1 MNKQKLKKIVLT
13 AVLIGAAVFL
23 CLLLLGTFAQ
33 AAGLVDDTVSEDNL
47 YSLYSLDHY
56 QLDFY
61 VDTGWDWLPWNWND
75 GIGKQVMYG
84 LYTITNFIWII
95 SLYLSNATGY
105 LIQQAYS
112 LDFISQTADAIGKNM
127 QTLAGIT
134 ASGFSSSGFYVGFL
148 LIFILIIGIYV
159 AYTGLMKRETT
170 KAIRA
175 ILNFL
180 VVFILSA
187 SFIAYAPTYI
197 TKINDFSADI
207 SQASLDLGTK
217 ILMPS
222 SSSQGKD
229 SVDLI
234 RNNLFSIQVEQP
246 WMLLQFDDSDK
257 ETIGEERVESLVSIN
272 PDTNNGQDR
281 EDAVKAEIEDH
292 DNKNLTITKTTTRL
306 GMVFF
311 LFLFNIGIS
320 IFVFLLSGTMIFSQI
335 LFIIYAM
342 FLPISFLLSMIP
354 TFENM
359 GKQAIMKLFNV
370 IMLRDGI
377 TLIII
382 VVFSISSMLYSL
394 MTWYP
399 FFLIFFFQ
407 IVTFSVFFFKLC
419 NFIILLAVRTI
430 IITVAFI
437 ISSMLYSLTTSYPFF
452 LISFLQIVTFA
463 GIYMKLGDIMS
474 MFSLQSNDSQNV
486 GRKMMRRPYRM
497 FNRGGRRLQ
506 RNITRTLAGA
516 TAGATAG
523 ALGGQSKKTKG
534 SSSPL
539 RPLQPLTS
547 SPKKNREKTNE
558 QVNPTSLSQKFGQV
572 TGKVLGAKNQIR
584 ANIKH
589 RKEQLVDLP
598 TNTKYAVMQGKEQ
611 LKKPVHD
618 FKEGVVQAK
627 EQREK
632 AAKERTVKHRQ
643 TIADKRWLL
652 DKKRAASRNQATHTR
667 PVTQSEP
674 IVARI
679 VQQGKTSTN
688 TQEYL
693 TRGVQYQFKQ
703 SKLNRKVSVYKELT
717 EMERKQNIRKVMKQ
731 QDNPI
736 KVIKKRKLQKRS
748 APTHRRE
755 RQ

>member
-1 MNKQKLKKIVLT
+1 MKRKRGDNVNKQKLKKIILT
-13 AVLIGAAVFL
+13 VVLISAAVFL

-61 VDTGWDWLPWNWND
+61 VDTDWDWLPWNWND

-148 LIFILIIGIYV
+148 LLFILVIGIYV

-222 SSSQGKD
+222 STSQGKD
-229 SVDLI
+229 SVDMI
-234 RNNLFSIQVEQP
+234 RDNLFSIQVEQP

-257 ETIGEERVESLVSIN
+257 ETIGEDRVNTLVSIS
-272 PDTNNGQDR
+272 PDANNGKDR
-281 EDAVKAEIEDH
+281 ENAVKAEIEDH

-320 IFVFLLSGTMIFSQI
+320 IFVFLLSGIMIFSQI

-370 IMLRDGI
+370 IMLRAGI
-377 TLIII
+377 TLII
-382 VVFSISSMLYSL
+382 
-394 MTWYP
+394 
-399 FFLIFFFQ
+399 
-407 IVTFSVFFFKLC
+407 
-419 NFIILLAVRTI
+419 
-430 IITVAFI
+430 TVAFS

-452 LISFLQIVTFA
+452 LIAFLQIVTFA

-474 MFSLQSNDSQNV
+474 MFSLQSNDSQNIS
-486 GRKMMRRPYRM
+486 RKVMRRPYRM

-516 TAGATAG
+516 TTGATAG
-523 ALGGQSKKTKG
+523 ALVGQSKKTKG

-539 RPLQPLTS
+539 RPLQRLTS

-558 QVNPTSLSQKFGQV
+558 QANPTSLSQKFGQV
-572 TGKVLGAKNQIR
+572 TGKVLGAKSQVR
-584 ANIKH
+584 ANIKY

-643 TIADKRWLL
+643 TIADKRQAL
-652 DKKRAASRNQATHTR
+652 DKKRAPSRDQSSHTR
-667 PVTQSEP
+667 PVTQREP
-674 IVARI
+674 IVGRI
-679 VQQGKTSTN
+679 IQQQKTSSN
-688 TQEYL
+688 EQEKMHNQIEQSQAQRKR
-693 TRGVQYQFKQ
+693 TTSKERPQMENKQ
-703 SKLNRKVSVYKELT
+703 E
-717 EMERKQNIRKVMKQ
+717 IRKVMKQ
-731 QDNPI
+731 VGKPI
-736 KVIKKRKLQKRS
+736 KVLKKRQLQKRS
-748 APTHRRE
+748 VPTNRRE

>member
-1 MNKQKLKKIVLT
+1 MHSILGHLQLKKRRGDDVNKQKLKNIILT
-13 AVLIGAAVFL
+13 VVLIGAAVFL
-23 CLLLLGTFAQ
+23 CLFLLGTFAQ

-47 YSLYSLDHY
+47 YSKYALDHY

-148 LIFILIIGIYV
+148 LLFILIIGIYV

-170 KAIRA
+170 KAIQA
-175 ILNFL
+175 IMNFL

-222 SSSQGKD
+222 STSQGKD
-229 SVDLI
+229 SVDMI
-234 RNNLFSIQVEQP
+234 RDNLFSIQVEQP

-257 ETIGEERVESLVSIN
+257 ETIGEDRVDTLVSTS
-272 PDTNNGQDR
+272 PDANNGKER
-281 EDAVKAEIEDH
+281 ENAVKAEIEDH

-320 IFVFLLSGTMIFSQI
+320 IFVFLLSGIMIFSQI

-370 IMLRDGI
+370 IMLRAGI
-377 TLIII
+377 TLII
-382 VVFSISSMLYSL
+382 
-394 MTWYP
+394 
-399 FFLIFFFQ
+399 
-407 IVTFSVFFFKLC
+407 
-419 NFIILLAVRTI
+419 
-430 IITVAFI
+430 TVAFS

-523 ALGGQSKKTKG
+523 ALVGQSKKTKG

-539 RPLQPLTS
+539 RPLQRLTS

-693 TRGVQYQFKQ
+693 TRGVQDQFKQ
-703 SKLNRKVSVYKELT
+703 SKLNRKVSVYKERP

>member
-1 MNKQKLKKIVLT
+1 MNKQKLKKIILT
-13 AVLIGAAVFL
+13 VVLISAAVFL

-47 YSLYSLDHY
+47 YSKYALDHY

-134 ASGFSSSGFYVGFL
+134 ASGFSSLGFYVGFL
-148 LIFILIIGIYV
+148 LLFILVIGIYV

-222 SSSQGKD
+222 STSQGKD
-229 SVDLI
+229 SVDMI
-234 RNNLFSIQVEQP
+234 RDNLFSIQVEQP

-257 ETIGEERVESLVSIN
+257 ETIGEDRVDTLISIS
-272 PDTNNGQDR
+272 PDANNGKDR
-281 EDAVKAEIEDH
+281 ENAVKAEIEDH

-320 IFVFLLSGTMIFSQI
+320 IFVFLLSGIMIFSQI
-335 LFIIYAM
+335 LFIVYAM

-370 IMLRDGI
+370 IMLRAGI
-377 TLIII
+377 TLII
-382 VVFSISSMLYSL
+382 
-394 MTWYP
+394 
-399 FFLIFFFQ
+399 
-407 IVTFSVFFFKLC
+407 
-419 NFIILLAVRTI
+419 
-430 IITVAFI
+430 TVAFS

-452 LISFLQIVTFA
+452 LIAFLQIVTFA

-486 GRKMMRRPYRM
+486 GRKVMRRPYRM

-506 RNITRTLAGA
+506 RNITRTLAGT

-523 ALGGQSKKTKG
+523 ALVGQSKKTKG

-539 RPLQPLTS
+539 RPLQRLAS
-547 SPKKNREKTNE
+547 FPKKNREKMNE
-558 QVNPTSLSQKFGQV
+558 QAKPTSLSQKFGQV

-584 ANIKH
+584 ANVKH

-598 TNTKYAVMQGKEQ
+598 TSTKYAVMQGREQ

-618 FKEGVVQAK
+618 FKEGVLQAK
-627 EQREK
+627 EQRK
-632 AAKERTVKHRQ
+632 KTTKERSMKHRQ
-643 TIADKRWLL
+643 TIADKRRAL
-652 DKKRAASRNQATHTR
+652 DKKRTPSRDQSSHTR
-667 PVTQSEP
+667 PVTQREL
-674 IVARI
+674 IVGRI
-679 VQQGKTSTN
+679 IQQQKTLSNEQVMHNQIEQSQVQRKRTTSKERPQMEN
-688 TQEYL
+688 KQE
-693 TRGVQYQFKQ
+693 
-703 SKLNRKVSVYKELT
+703 
-717 EMERKQNIRKVMKQ
+717 IRKVIKHVGK
-731 QDNPI
+731 PI
-736 KVIKKRKLQKRS
+736 KVLKKRQLQKRS
-748 APTHRRE
+748 VPTNRRE
-755 RQ
+755 R

>member
-1 MNKQKLKKIVLT
+1 MHLILGHQQMRKRRGDHVKKRQLKKVILTVVLLG
-13 AVLIGAAVFL
+13 AVVFL

-47 YSLYSLDHY
+47 YSLYPLDHY

-148 LIFILIIGIYV
+148 LLFILIIGIYV

-175 ILNFL
+175 IMNFL
-180 VVFILSA
+180 VVFLLSA

-222 SSSQGKD
+222 STSQGKD
-229 SVDLI
+229 SVDMI

-257 ETIGEERVESLVSIN
+257 ETIGEDRVDTLVSIS
-272 PDTNNGQDR
+272 PDANNGKDR

-320 IFVFLLSGTMIFSQI
+320 IFVFLLSGIMIFSQI

-370 IMLRDGI
+370 IMLRAGI
-377 TLIII
+377 TLII
-382 VVFSISSMLYSL
+382 
-394 MTWYP
+394 
-399 FFLIFFFQ
+399 
-407 IVTFSVFFFKLC
+407 
-419 NFIILLAVRTI
+419 
-430 IITVAFI
+430 TVAFS

-452 LISFLQIVTFA
+452 LIAFLQIVTFA

-486 GRKMMRRPYRM
+486 GRKVMRRPYRM

-506 RNITRTLAGA
+506 RNITRTLVGA

-523 ALGGQSKKTKG
+523 ALVGQSKKTKG

-539 RPLQPLTS
+539 RPLQRLTS
-547 SPKKNREKTNE
+547 SPKKQEKTNE
-558 QVNPTSLSQKFGQV
+558 QASPTSLSQKFGQV
-572 TGKVLGAKNQIR
+572 TGKVLGAKSQVR

-598 TNTKYAVMQGKEQ
+598 TSTKYAVMQGKEQ
-611 LKKPVHD
+611 LKKPVYD

-627 EQREK
+627 KQREK
-632 AAKERTVKHRQ
+632 AAKERSVKHRQ
-643 TIADKRWLL
+643 TIVDRRRAL
-652 DKKRAASRNQATHTR
+652 DKKRPSSRDQSTHSR

-688 TQEYL
+688 AQEYL
-693 TRGVQYQFKQ
+693 THGVQNQFKQ
-703 SKLNRKVSVYKELT
+703 SKLNRKISVYKEQP
-717 EMERKQNIRKVMKQ
+717 EMENKQEIRKVMKRP
-731 QDNPI
+731 DKPI
-736 KVIKKRKLQKRS
+736 KVIKKRQLQKRS

>member
-1 MNKQKLKKIVLT
+1 MLSIRVHRHRKRKVAINLKKQKWKKIVLT
-13 AVLIGAAVFL
+13 VVLIGTAVFL
-23 CLLLLGTFAQ
+23 CLLLLGTLAQ

-47 YSLYSLDHY
+47 YSLYPLDHY

-61 VDTGWDWLPWNWND
+61 VDSGWDWLPWNWDD

-148 LIFILIIGIYV
+148 LIFILVIGIYV

-170 KAIRA
+170 KAFRA

-197 TKINDFSADI
+197 AKINDFSADI

-222 SSSQGKD
+222 STSQGKD

-272 PDTNNGQDR
+272 PDTNNGKDR

-320 IFVFLLSGTMIFSQI
+320 FFVFLLSGIMIFSQI

-370 IMLRDGI
+370 IMLRAGI
-377 TLIII
+377 TLII
-382 VVFSISSMLYSL
+382 
-394 MTWYP
+394 
-399 FFLIFFFQ
+399 
-407 IVTFSVFFFKLC
+407 
-419 NFIILLAVRTI
+419 
-430 IITVAFI
+430 TVAFS

-452 LISFLQIVTFA
+452 LIAFLQIVTFA

-474 MFSLQSNDSQNV
+474 MFKLQSSDSQQV
-486 GRKMMRRPYRM
+486 GRQVMRRPYRM
-497 FNRGGRRLQ
+497 FNRGSRRLQ
-506 RNITRTLAGA
+506 RTIGRTLAGA
-516 TAGATAG
+516 TAGATVG
-523 ALGGQSKKTKG
+523 AMVGKSKQTKG
-534 SSSPL
+534 SFTPI
-539 RPLQPLTS
+539 RPLQRLTS
-547 SPKKNREKTNE
+547 TAKNKKERSNGNTK
-558 QVNPTSLSQKFGQV
+558 PTSLSQKVGQV
-572 TGKVLGAKNQIR
+572 TGKVLGAKSQFR
-584 ANIKH
+584 ANIDH
-589 RKEQLVDLP
+589 RKEQLHDLP
-598 TNTKYAVMQGKEQ
+598 TTAQYAVMQGKEQ
-611 LKKPVHD
+611 LTKPARD
-618 FKEGVVQAK
+618 FKEGLKQAK
-627 EQREK
+627 EKRQKTDADRQ
-632 AAKERTVKHRQ
+632 AKHRQ
-643 TIADKRWLL
+643 TIADRRQAL
-652 DKKRAASRNQATHTR
+652 DKKRTPSREFASHERPVTQNVNKSVHQDRLKNPAIQQKVKTR
-667 PVTQSEP
+667 PVTKSEH
-674 IVARI
+674 
-679 VQQGKTSTN
+679 KK
-688 TQEYL
+688 
-693 TRGVQYQFKQ
+693 QFKLQ
-703 SKLNRKVSVYKELT
+703 RPLPSPDRKEHFTDHPKQPVKKENRFPNEERSQVKNSRTTIKRPSKPLKRTNQKQITKRPIHAVRRK
-717 EMERKQNIRKVMKQ
+717 
-731 QDNPI
+731 
-736 KVIKKRKLQKRS
+736 
-748 APTHRRE
+748 RR
-755 RQ
+755 

>member
-1 MNKQKLKKIVLT
+1 MKKRRGDDVKKRQLKKVFLT
-13 AVLIGAAVFL
+13 VVLIGAAVFL

-47 YSLYSLDHY
+47 YSLYPLDHY

-148 LIFILIIGIYV
+148 LLFILVIGIYV

-175 ILNFL
+175 IMNFL
-180 VVFILSA
+180 VVFLLSA

-222 SSSQGKD
+222 STSQGRD
-229 SVDLI
+229 SVDMI

-257 ETIGEERVESLVSIN
+257 ETIGADRVDTLVSIS
-272 PDTNNGQDR
+272 PDANNGKYR
-281 EDAVKAEIEDH
+281 ENAVKAEIEDY

-320 IFVFLLSGTMIFSQI
+320 IFVFLLSGIMIFSQI

-354 TFENM
+354 SFENM

-370 IMLRDGI
+370 IMLRAGI
-377 TLIII
+377 TLII
-382 VVFSISSMLYSL
+382 
-394 MTWYP
+394 
-399 FFLIFFFQ
+399 
-407 IVTFSVFFFKLC
+407 
-419 NFIILLAVRTI
+419 
-430 IITVAFI
+430 TVAFS

-452 LISFLQIVTFA
+452 LIAFLQIVTFA

-486 GRKMMRRPYRM
+486 GRKVMRRPYRM

-523 ALGGQSKKTKG
+523 ALVGQSKKTKG
-534 SSSPL
+534 ISSPL
-539 RPLQPLTS
+539 RPLQRLTS
-547 SPKKNREKTNE
+547 SPEKKREKTTE
-558 QVNPTSLSQKFGQV
+558 QKNPTSLSQKFGQV
-572 TGKVLGAKNQIR
+572 TGKVLGAKNQVR
-584 ANIKH
+584 ANIQH

-598 TNTKYAVMQGKEQ
+598 TSTKYAVMQGTEQ
-611 LKKPVHD
+611 LKKPVHN
-618 FKEGVVQAK
+618 FKKGVVQAK

-632 AAKERTVKHRQ
+632 TANERSVKLRQ
-643 TIADKRWLL
+643 TIADKRRAL
-652 DKKRAASRNQATHTR
+652 DKKRASSRNQAHHTR

-674 IVARI
+674 TMGTS
-679 VQQGKTSTN
+679 VQQQKTASNPQEHSTYGI
-688 TQEYL
+688 QD
-693 TRGVQYQFKQ
+693 QFKH
-703 SKLNRKVSVYKELT
+703 SKLNRKISTYKERPQV
-717 EMERKQNIRKVMKQ
+717 ERKQKSQKVVKHP
-731 QDNPI
+731 DKPI

-748 APTHRRE
+748 APTNRRK

>member
-1 MNKQKLKKIVLT
+1 MASNLNKQKWKRIVLT
-13 AVLIGAAVFL
+13 VVLIGAAVFL

-47 YSLYSLDHY
+47 YSKYALDHY

-148 LIFILIIGIYV
+148 LLFILVIGIYV

-207 SQASLDLGTK
+207 NQASLDLGTK
-217 ILMPS
+217 ILMPN

-246 WMLLQFDDSDK
+246 WMLLQFDDSNK
-257 ETIGEERVESLVSIN
+257 ETIGEERVENLVSIN
-272 PDTNNGQDR
+272 PDTNNGKDR
-281 EDAVKAEIEDH
+281 EDAVKSEIEDH

-320 IFVFLLSGTMIFSQI
+320 IFVFLLSGIMIFSQI

-370 IMLRDGI
+370 IMLRAGI
-377 TLIII
+377 TLIITI
-382 VVFSISSMLYSL
+382 AFS
-394 MTWYP
+394 
-399 FFLIFFFQ
+399 
-407 IVTFSVFFFKLC
+407 
-419 NFIILLAVRTI
+419 
-430 IITVAFI
+430 

-452 LISFLQIVTFA
+452 LIAFLQIVTFA

-474 MFSLQSNDSQNV
+474 MFKLQSNDSQQV
-486 GRKMMRRPYRM
+486 GRQVMRRPYRI
-497 FNRGGRRLQ
+497 FNRGSRRLQ
-506 RNITRTLAGA
+506 RTIGRTLAGA
-516 TAGATAG
+516 TAGATVG
-523 ALGGQSKKTKG
+523 TMVGKSKQTKG

-539 RPLQPLTS
+539 RPLQRLTS
-547 SPKKNREKTNE
+547 TTKDNKERPTDRTK
-558 QVNPTSLSQKFGQV
+558 PTSLSQKMGQV
-572 TGKVLGAKNQIR
+572 TGKMVGAKNQFR
-584 ANIKH
+584 ANIDH
-589 RKEQLVDLP
+589 RKEQLHDLP
-598 TNTKYAVMQGKEQ
+598 TTTQYAVMQGKEQ
-611 LKKPVHD
+611 LTKPARD
-618 FKEGVVQAK
+618 FKEGMKQAK
-627 EQREK
+627 EKRQKTHADRQ
-632 AAKERTVKHRQ
+632 AKHRQ
-643 TIADKRWLL
+643 TIADRRQAL
-652 DKKRAASRNQATHTR
+652 DKKYTISRDRPIHERPITHGVNESLHEDRLKNPAVQQKQKTR
-667 PVTQSEP
+667 PVTKNEH
-674 IVARI
+674 
-679 VQQGKTSTN
+679 
-688 TQEYL
+688 
-693 TRGVQYQFKQ
+693 
-703 SKLNRKVSVYKELT
+703 
-717 EMERKQNIRKVMKQ
+717 MKHF
-731 QDNPI
+731 
-736 KVIKKRKLQKRS
+736 KLQRQLSSPDRKEHFTDHPKQPVKKENRSPREERSRSKNSRTIIKRPAKPLKRTNQKQIS
-748 APTHRRE
+748 KRPIHATRRK
-755 RQ
+755 R

>member
-1 MNKQKLKKIVLT
+1 MLLTRVHLHRRRKVAINLNKQKWKKIVLT
-13 AVLIGAAVFL
+13 VVLIGTAVFL

-33 AAGLVDDTVSEDNL
+33 AAGLVDDTISEDNL
-47 YSLYSLDHY
+47 YSKYPLDHY

-148 LIFILIIGIYV
+148 LLFILVIGIYV

-197 TKINDFSADI
+197 AKINDFSADI

-217 ILMPS
+217 ILMPNS
-222 SSSQGKD
+222 TSQGKD

-246 WMLLQFDDSDK
+246 WMLLQFGDSDK
-257 ETIGEERVESLVSIN
+257 ETIGEERVETLVSIN
-272 PDTNNGQDR
+272 PDTNNGKDR

-320 IFVFLLSGTMIFSQI
+320 IFVFLLSGIMIFSQI

-370 IMLRDGI
+370 IMLRAGI
-377 TLIII
+377 TLII
-382 VVFSISSMLYSL
+382 
-394 MTWYP
+394 
-399 FFLIFFFQ
+399 
-407 IVTFSVFFFKLC
+407 
-419 NFIILLAVRTI
+419 
-430 IITVAFI
+430 TVAFSV
-437 ISSMLYSLTTSYPFF
+437 SSMLYSLTTSYPFF
-452 LISFLQIVTFA
+452 LIAFLQIVTFA

-474 MFSLQSNDSQNV
+474 MFKLQSSDSQQV
-486 GRKMMRRPYRM
+486 GRQVMRRPYRM
-497 FNRGGRRLQ
+497 FNRGSRRLQ
-506 RNITRTLAGA
+506 RTIGRTLAGA
-516 TAGATAG
+516 TAGATVG
-523 ALGGQSKKTKG
+523 AMVGKSKQTKG
-534 SSSPL
+534 AFPPI
-539 RPLQPLTS
+539 RPLQRLTS
-547 SPKKNREKTNE
+547 TANNNKERSNGNTKQT
-558 QVNPTSLSQKFGQV
+558 TLSQKVGQV
-572 TGKVLGAKNQIR
+572 TGKMLGAKSQFR
-584 ANIKH
+584 ANIVH
-589 RKEQLVDLP
+589 RKEQLHDLP
-598 TNTKYAVMQGKEQ
+598 TTAQYAVMQGKEK
-611 LKKPVHD
+611 LTKPTRN
-618 FKEGVVQAK
+618 FKEGMKQAK
-627 EQREK
+627 EKRQKTHADRQ
-632 AAKERTVKHRQ
+632 AKHRQ
-643 TIADKRWLL
+643 TIADRRQAL
-652 DKKRAASRNQATHTR
+652 DKKRTPSLKTASYER
-667 PVTQSEP
+667 PVTHDVNESAHQDRLKNP
-674 IVARI
+674 T
-679 VQQGKTSTN
+679 VQQKEKIRPVAKS
-688 TQEYL
+688 EHMK
-693 TRGVQYQFKQ
+693 QFKLQ
-703 SKLNRKVSVYKELT
+703 RQLSSPDRKVYFT
-717 EMERKQNIRKVMKQ
+717 
-731 QDNPI
+731 DNP
-736 KVIKKRKLQKRS
+736 KQPVKKENRSPNEERSRSKNSRTIIERPSKPLKRTNQKQITKRPIHATRRKR
-748 APTHRRE
+748 
-755 RQ
+755 

>member
-1 MNKQKLKKIVLT
+1 MKKRQLKKVFLT
-13 AVLIGAAVFL
+13 VVLIGAAVFL
-23 CLLLLGTFAQ
+23 CLLLLGTFAH

-47 YSLYSLDHY
+47 YSIYPLDHY

-112 LDFISQTADAIGKNM
+112 LDFISQTANAIGKNM

-148 LIFILIIGIYV
+148 LLFILVIGIYV

-175 ILNFL
+175 IMNFI
-180 VVFILSA
+180 VVFLLSA

-222 SSSQGKD
+222 STSQGKD
-229 SVDLI
+229 SVDMI
-234 RNNLFSIQVEQP
+234 RDNLFSIQVEQP

-257 ETIGEERVESLVSIN
+257 ETIGEDRVDTLVSIS
-272 PDTNNGQDR
+272 PDANNGKDR
-281 EDAVKAEIEDH
+281 EDAVKAEIEDY

-320 IFVFLLSGTMIFSQI
+320 IFVFLLSGIMVFSQI

-354 TFENM
+354 TFESM

-370 IMLRDGI
+370 IILRAGI
-377 TLIII
+377 TLII
-382 VVFSISSMLYSL
+382 
-394 MTWYP
+394 
-399 FFLIFFFQ
+399 
-407 IVTFSVFFFKLC
+407 
-419 NFIILLAVRTI
+419 
-430 IITVAFI
+430 TVAFS

-452 LISFLQIVTFA
+452 LIAFLQIVTFA

-486 GRKMMRRPYRM
+486 GRKVMRRPYRM

-523 ALGGQSKKTKG
+523 ALVGRSKKTKG

-539 RPLQPLTS
+539 RPLQRLTS
-547 SPKKNREKTNE
+547 SSKKNREKTNE
-558 QVNPTSLSQKFGQV
+558 QTNQTSLGQKFGQV
-572 TGKVLGAKNQIR
+572 TGKVLGAKNQVR

-598 TNTKYAVMQGKEQ
+598 TSTKYAVMLGRDQ

-632 AAKERTVKHRQ
+632 AAKERSMKHRQ
-643 TIADKRWLL
+643 TIADRRRAL
-652 DKKRAASRNQATHTR
+652 DKKRASFRNQSTHTR
-667 PVTQSEP
+667 PVTQREP
-674 IVARI
+674 IVGRI
-679 VQQGKTSTN
+679 IQQQKTSSN
-688 TQEYL
+688 EQEQL
-693 TRGVQYQFKQ
+693 AHGMHNQIEQSHLQRKRTTFKE
-703 SKLNRKVSVYKELT
+703 RP
-717 EMERKQNIRKVMKQ
+717 EMKNKQEIQKVMKRPGK
-731 QDNPI
+731 PI
-736 KVIKKRKLQKRS
+736 KVMKRRQLQKRS
-748 APTHRRE
+748 IPTSRGE

>member
-1 MNKQKLKKIVLT
+1 MRKRRGDHVKKRQLKKVILTVVL
-13 AVLIGAAVFL
+13 LGAAVFL

-33 AAGLVDDTVSEDNL
+33 AAGIVDDTVSEDNL
-47 YSLYSLDHY
+47 YSLYPLDHY

-148 LIFILIIGIYV
+148 LLFILIIGIYV

-175 ILNFL
+175 IMNFL
-180 VVFILSA
+180 VVFLLSA

-222 SSSQGKD
+222 STSQGKD
-229 SVDLI
+229 SVDMI

-257 ETIGEERVESLVSIN
+257 ETIGEDRVDTLVSIS
-272 PDTNNGQDR
+272 PDANNGKDR
-281 EDAVKAEIEDH
+281 EDAVKAEIEDY

-320 IFVFLLSGTMIFSQI
+320 IFVFLLSGIMIFSQI

-370 IMLRDGI
+370 IMLRAGI
-377 TLIII
+377 TLIIT
-382 VVFSISSMLYSL
+382 VAFSISSMLYSL
-394 MTWYP
+394 TTTYP
-399 FFLIFFFQ
+399 FFLI
-407 IVTFSVFFFKLC
+407 
-419 NFIILLAVRTI
+419 A
-430 IITVAFI
+430 
-437 ISSMLYSLTTSYPFF
+437 
-452 LISFLQIVTFA
+452 FLQIVTFA

-486 GRKMMRRPYRM
+486 GRKVMRRPYRM

-523 ALGGQSKKTKG
+523 ALVGQSKKTKG

-539 RPLQPLTS
+539 RPLQRLTS
-547 SPKKNREKTNE
+547 SPKKNQEKMNE
-558 QVNPTSLSQKFGQV
+558 QANPTSLSQKFGQV
-572 TGKVLGAKNQIR
+572 TGKVLGAKSQVR

-598 TNTKYAVMQGKEQ
+598 TNTKYAVMQGTEQ

-618 FKEGVVQAK
+618 FQEGVVQAK
-627 EQREK
+627 EQRQK
-632 AAKERTVKHRQ
+632 ATKERTVKHRQ
-643 TIADKRWLL
+643 TIADKRRAL
-652 DKKRAASRNQATHTR
+652 DKKRAPSRDQATHTR
-667 PVTQSEP
+667 PVTQRES
-674 IVARI
+674 IVGRI
-679 VQQGKTSTN
+679 IRQQKTSSNEQEQLAHGMHNQIERAQLQRKRTN
-688 TQEYL
+688 SKERPQMENKQE
-693 TRGVQYQFKQ
+693 
-703 SKLNRKVSVYKELT
+703 
-717 EMERKQNIRKVMKQ
+717 IRKVMKRPGK
-731 QDNPI
+731 PI
-736 KVIKKRKLQKRS
+736 KVMKKRQLQKRS
-748 APTHRRE
+748 VPTNRRE

>member
-1 MNKQKLKKIVLT
+1 MKKRRGDDVKKRQLKKVILT
-13 AVLIGAAVFL
+13 VVLIGAAVFL
-23 CLLLLGTFAQ
+23 CLLLLGTITQ

-47 YSLYSLDHY
+47 YSLYPLDHY

-148 LIFILIIGIYV
+148 LLFVLIIGIYV

-180 VVFILSA
+180 VVFLLSA

-207 SQASLDLGTK
+207 SEASLDLGTK

-222 SSSQGKD
+222 STSQGRD
-229 SVDLI
+229 SVDMI

-257 ETIGEERVESLVSIN
+257 ETIGDDRVETLVSIS
-272 PDTNNGQDR
+272 PDANNGKDR
-281 EDAVKAEIEDH
+281 ESAVKAEIEDH
-292 DNKNLTITKTTTRL
+292 NNKNLTITKTTTRL

-320 IFVFLLSGTMIFSQI
+320 IFVFLLSGIMIFSQI

-370 IMLRDGI
+370 IMLRAGI
-377 TLIII
+377 TLII
-382 VVFSISSMLYSL
+382 
-394 MTWYP
+394 
-399 FFLIFFFQ
+399 
-407 IVTFSVFFFKLC
+407 
-419 NFIILLAVRTI
+419 
-430 IITVAFI
+430 TVAFS

-452 LISFLQIVTFA
+452 LIAFLQIVTFA

-486 GRKMMRRPYRM
+486 GRKVMRRPYRM

-516 TAGATAG
+516 TVGATAG
-523 ALGGQSKKTKG
+523 ALVGRSKKTKG

-539 RPLQPLTS
+539 RPLQRLTS
-547 SPKKNREKTNE
+547 SSSKKNREKTNE

-572 TGKVLGAKNQIR
+572 TGKVLGAKNRVR

-632 AAKERTVKHRQ
+632 VAKERSVKHRQ
-643 TIADKRWLL
+643 TIADRRRAL
-652 DKKRAASRNQATHTR
+652 DKKRIASRNQSIHTR
-667 PVTQSEP
+667 PVTQREP

-679 VQQGKTSTN
+679 VDQGKTSTN
-688 TQEYL
+688 AQEYL
-693 TRGVQYQFKQ
+693 TRGVQDSFKQ
-703 SKLNRKVSVYKELT
+703 SKLNRKVSVYKERP
-717 EMERKQNIRKVMKQ
+717 EMERKQNVRKVMKQ

-736 KVIKKRKLQKRS
+736 KVIKKRKIQKRS

>member
-1 MNKQKLKKIVLT
+1 MHSILGHLQLKKRRGDDVNKQKLKNIILT
-13 AVLIGAAVFL
+13 VVLIGAAVFL
-23 CLLLLGTFAQ
+23 CLFLLGTFAQ

-47 YSLYSLDHY
+47 YSKYALDHY

-148 LIFILIIGIYV
+148 LLFILIIGIYV

-175 ILNFL
+175 IINFL

-222 SSSQGKD
+222 STSQGKD
-229 SVDLI
+229 SVDMI
-234 RNNLFSIQVEQP
+234 RDNLFSIQVEQP

-257 ETIGEERVESLVSIN
+257 ETIGEDRVDTLVSTS
-272 PDTNNGQDR
+272 PDANNGKER
-281 EDAVKAEIEDH
+281 ENAVKAEIEDH

-320 IFVFLLSGTMIFSQI
+320 IFVFLLSGIMIFSQI

-370 IMLRDGI
+370 IMLRAGI
-377 TLIII
+377 TLII
-382 VVFSISSMLYSL
+382 
-394 MTWYP
+394 
-399 FFLIFFFQ
+399 
-407 IVTFSVFFFKLC
+407 
-419 NFIILLAVRTI
+419 
-430 IITVAFI
+430 TVAFS

-523 ALGGQSKKTKG
+523 ALVGQSKKTKG

-539 RPLQPLTS
+539 RPLQRLTS

-693 TRGVQYQFKQ
+693 TRGVQDQFKQ
-703 SKLNRKVSVYKELT
+703 SKLNRKVSVYKERP

>member
-1 MNKQKLKKIVLT
+1 MKKQQLKKVILT
-13 AVLIGAAVFL
+13 VVLIGAAVFL

-47 YSLYSLDHY
+47 YSLYPLDHY

-148 LIFILIIGIYV
+148 LLFILIIGIYV

-175 ILNFL
+175 IMNFL

-222 SSSQGKD
+222 STSQGKD
-229 SVDLI
+229 SVDMI

-257 ETIGEERVESLVSIN
+257 ETIGEDRVDTLVYIS
-272 PDTNNGQDR
+272 PEANNGKDR
-281 EDAVKAEIEDH
+281 EDAVKAEIEDY

-320 IFVFLLSGTMIFSQI
+320 IFVFLLSGIMIFSQI

-370 IMLRDGI
+370 IMLRAGI
-377 TLIII
+377 TLII
-382 VVFSISSMLYSL
+382 
-394 MTWYP
+394 
-399 FFLIFFFQ
+399 
-407 IVTFSVFFFKLC
+407 
-419 NFIILLAVRTI
+419 
-430 IITVAFI
+430 TVAFS

-452 LISFLQIVTFA
+452 LIAFLQIVTFA

-486 GRKMMRRPYRM
+486 GRKVMRRPYRM

-523 ALGGQSKKTKG
+523 ALVGRSKKTKG
-534 SSSPL
+534 NSSPL
-539 RPLQPLTS
+539 RPLQRLTS
-547 SPKKNREKTNE
+547 SSKKNREKTNE

-572 TGKVLGAKNQIR
+572 TGKVLGAKNQVR

-589 RKEQLVDLP
+589 RKEQLVDLS

-632 AAKERTVKHRQ
+632 AANERSVKHRQ
-643 TIADKRWLL
+643 TIADRRRAL
-652 DKKRAASRNQATHTR
+652 DKKRASSRDQSPHTR

-688 TQEYL
+688 AQEHL
-693 TRGVQYQFKQ
+693 RRGVQDQFKQ
-703 SKLNRKVSVYKELT
+703 SKLDRKISVYKERP
-717 EMERKQNIRKVMKQ
+717 EMERKQNVPKVIKRP
-731 QDNPI
+731 DKPV

>member
-1 MNKQKLKKIVLT
+1 MNKQKLKKIILT
-13 AVLIGAAVFL
+13 VVLISAAVFL
-23 CLLLLGTFAQ
+23 CLLLLGTFAN

-47 YSLYSLDHY
+47 YSLYPLDHY

-84 LYTITNFIWII
+84 LYMITNFIWII

-134 ASGFSSSGFYVGFL
+134 ANGFSSSGFYVGFL
-148 LIFILIIGIYV
+148 LLFILVIGIYV

-197 TKINDFSADI
+197 TKINNFSADI

-217 ILMPS
+217 ILMPN

-257 ETIGEERVESLVSIN
+257 ETIGEDRVETLVSIS
-272 PDTNNGQDR
+272 PDANNGKDR

-320 IFVFLLSGTMIFSQI
+320 VFVFLLAGIMIFSQI

-370 IMLRDGI
+370 IMLRAGI
-377 TLIII
+377 TLII
-382 VVFSISSMLYSL
+382 
-394 MTWYP
+394 
-399 FFLIFFFQ
+399 
-407 IVTFSVFFFKLC
+407 
-419 NFIILLAVRTI
+419 
-430 IITVAFI
+430 TVAFS

-452 LISFLQIVTFA
+452 LIAFLQIVTFA

-486 GRKMMRRPYRM
+486 SRKVMRRPYRM
-497 FNRGGRRLQ
+497 FNRGSRRLQ

-516 TAGATAG
+516 TAGA
-523 ALGGQSKKTKG
+523 LIGQSKKAKG

-539 RPLQPLTS
+539 RPLQRLTS
-547 SPKKNREKTNE
+547 SPKKNREKANE
-558 QVNPTSLSQKFGQV
+558 QANPTSLSQKFVQV
-572 TGKVLGAKNQIR
+572 TGKVLGAKSQVR
-584 ANIKH
+584 ENIKH

-627 EQREK
+627 EQRKK
-632 AAKERTVKHRQ
+632 AANERTVKHRQ
-643 TIADKRWLL
+643 TIADKRRSL
-652 DKKRAASRNQATHTR
+652 DKKREPSRNQATHTR
-667 PVTQSEP
+667 PVTQREP
-674 IVARI
+674 IVGRI
-679 VQQGKTSTN
+679 IQQQKTSTN
-688 TQEYL
+688 AQEHV
-693 TRGVQYQFKQ
+693 THGMQDQFKQ
-703 SKLNRKVSVYKELT
+703 EKLNRKISVYKERP
-717 EMERKQNIRKVMKQ
+717 EMERKQKVQKVMKHP
-731 QDNPI
+731 DKPI
-736 KVIKKRKLQKRS
+736 KVMKKRQLQKRS
-748 APTHRRE
+748 ASTNRRE

>member
-1 MNKQKLKKIVLT
+1 MPLILAHLQLKKRRGDDVKKRQLKKVILT
-13 AVLIGAAVFL
+13 VVLIGAAVFL

-47 YSLYSLDHY
+47 YSLYPLDHY

-112 LDFISQTADAIGKNM
+112 LDFISQTADAIGRNM

-148 LIFILIIGIYV
+148 LLFILVIGIYV

-175 ILNFL
+175 MMNFL

-222 SSSQGKD
+222 STSQGRD
-229 SVDLI
+229 SVDMI

-257 ETIGEERVESLVSIN
+257 ETIGEDRVDTLVSTS
-272 PDTNNGQDR
+272 PDANNGKDR
-281 EDAVKAEIEDH
+281 ENAVKAEIEDH

-320 IFVFLLSGTMIFSQI
+320 IFVFLLSGIMIFSQI

-370 IMLRDGI
+370 IMLRAGI
-377 TLIII
+377 TLII
-382 VVFSISSMLYSL
+382 
-394 MTWYP
+394 
-399 FFLIFFFQ
+399 
-407 IVTFSVFFFKLC
+407 
-419 NFIILLAVRTI
+419 
-430 IITVAFI
+430 TVAFS

-452 LISFLQIVTFA
+452 LIAFLQIVTFA

-486 GRKMMRRPYRM
+486 GRKVMRRPYRM

-523 ALGGQSKKTKG
+523 ALVGQSKKTKG
-534 SSSPL
+534 SLSPL
-539 RPLQPLTS
+539 RPLKRLTS
-547 SPKKNREKTNE
+547 SSKKNREKTNE
-558 QVNPTSLSQKFGQV
+558 QTNPTSLSQKFGQV
-572 TGKVLGAKNQIR
+572 TGKVLGAKSQVR

-598 TNTKYAVMQGKEQ
+598 TNTKYAVMQGTEQ

-627 EQREK
+627 EQRQK
-632 AAKERTVKHRQ
+632 ATKERTVKHRQ
-643 TIADKRWLL
+643 TIADKRRAL
-652 DKKRAASRNQATHTR
+652 DKKRAPSRNQATHTR
-667 PVTQSEP
+667 PVTQRES
-674 IVARI
+674 IVGRI

-688 TQEYL
+688 AQEYL
-693 TRGVQYQFKQ
+693 TPEMQDQFKQ
-703 SKLNRKVSVYKELT
+703 SKLNRKVSVYKERP
-717 EMERKQNIRKVMKQ
+717 EIEGKQNIQKVMKRP
-731 QDNPI
+731 DKPI
-736 KVIKKRKLQKRS
+736 KVMKKRQLQKRS
-748 APTHRRE
+748 VPTNRRE
-755 RQ
+755 R

>member
-1 MNKQKLKKIVLT
+1 MNKQKWKRIVLT
-13 AVLIGAAVFL
+13 VVLIGAAVFL

-47 YSLYSLDHY
+47 YSKYALDHY

-148 LIFILIIGIYV
+148 LLFILVIGIYV

-207 SQASLDLGTK
+207 NQASLDLGTK
-217 ILMPS
+217 ILMPN

-246 WMLLQFDDSDK
+246 WMLLQFDDSNK
-257 ETIGEERVESLVSIN
+257 ETIGEERVENLVSIN
-272 PDTNNGQDR
+272 PDTNNGKDR
-281 EDAVKAEIEDH
+281 EDAVKSEIEDH

-320 IFVFLLSGTMIFSQI
+320 IFVFLLSGIMIFSQI

-370 IMLRDGI
+370 IMLRAGI
-377 TLIII
+377 TLIITI
-382 VVFSISSMLYSL
+382 AFS
-394 MTWYP
+394 
-399 FFLIFFFQ
+399 
-407 IVTFSVFFFKLC
+407 
-419 NFIILLAVRTI
+419 
-430 IITVAFI
+430 

-452 LISFLQIVTFA
+452 LIAFLQIVTFA

-474 MFSLQSNDSQNV
+474 MFKLQSNDSQQV
-486 GRKMMRRPYRM
+486 GRQVMRRPYRI
-497 FNRGGRRLQ
+497 FNRGSRRLQ
-506 RNITRTLAGA
+506 RTIGRTLAGA
-516 TAGATAG
+516 TAGATVG
-523 ALGGQSKKTKG
+523 TMVGKSKQTKG

-539 RPLQPLTS
+539 RPLQRLTS
-547 SPKKNREKTNE
+547 TTKDNKERPTDRTK
-558 QVNPTSLSQKFGQV
+558 PTSLSQKMGQV
-572 TGKVLGAKNQIR
+572 TGKMVGAKNQFR
-584 ANIKH
+584 ANIDH
-589 RKEQLVDLP
+589 RKEQLHDLP
-598 TNTKYAVMQGKEQ
+598 TTTQYAVMQGKEQ
-611 LKKPVHD
+611 LTKPARD
-618 FKEGVVQAK
+618 FKEGMKQAK
-627 EQREK
+627 EKRQKTHADRQ
-632 AAKERTVKHRQ
+632 AKHRQ
-643 TIADKRWLL
+643 TIADRRQAL
-652 DKKRAASRNQATHTR
+652 DKKYTISRDRPIHERPITHGVNESLHEDRLKNPAVQQKQKTR
-667 PVTQSEP
+667 PVTKNEH
-674 IVARI
+674 
-679 VQQGKTSTN
+679 
-688 TQEYL
+688 
-693 TRGVQYQFKQ
+693 
-703 SKLNRKVSVYKELT
+703 
-717 EMERKQNIRKVMKQ
+717 MKHF
-731 QDNPI
+731 
-736 KVIKKRKLQKRS
+736 KLQRQLSSPDRKEHFTDHPKQPVKKENRSPREERSRSKNSRTIIKRPAKPLKRTNQKQIS
-748 APTHRRE
+748 KRPIHATRRK
-755 RQ
+755 R